1 MAGSVLTEILVSE
14 TCFWENLLEILNNS
28 QVLNFTIFKILKFDF
43 FEGQLWS
50 LKTDVCLK
58 KIFQFSK
65 KMTLVNIRFRLNDYQ
80 FNRIFPLTSSDRSQI
95 PSLKAVSSNTKFR
108 EQIKLVKK
116 NISLLICRVKADRY
130 RLVHFHAVGVRY
142 WIFRCQGFFSWISIS
157 KMRVNMNLRI
167 ITKNH
172 AASVGVRAHFQ
183 ETCV

>member
-65 KMTLVNIRFRLNDYQ
+65 KMRLINIRFLLNDY
-80 FNRIFPLTSSDRSQI
+80 
-95 PSLKAVSSNTKFR
+95 
-108 EQIKLVKK
+108 
-116 NISLLICRVKADRY
+116 
-130 RLVHFHAVGVRY
+130 
-142 WIFRCQGFFSWISIS
+142 
-157 KMRVNMNLRI
+157 
-167 ITKNH
+167 
-172 AASVGVRAHFQ
+172 
-183 ETCV
+183 